1 MPNPLINRTIVI
13 KDLEVLILN
22 WAIKIYEQIIIN
34 KPKMINFIR
43 PNLSESLPPKVAA
56 KAIPNDWKINI
67 KPTLDSLIFNRPV
80 KNIGIIIIF
89 PDIAKKAKKLGT
101 NARGLRNILDTLLLP
116 YQFDAAEMFKKGVDK
131 ITITEQC
138 VDNNEDPVL
147 HFKTPVNEMKK
158 TKAKN

>member
-89 PDIAKKAKKLGT
+89 PD
-101 NARGLRNILDTLLLP
+101 
-116 YQFDAAEMFKKGVDK
+116 M
-131 ITITEQC
+131 
-138 VDNNEDPVL
+138 
-147 HFKTPVNEMKK
+147 
-158 TKAKN
+158 AKNAKNLVFMAIEKSLILNKLKLRIGLFDLISV